1 MTKFEVKTMSLNVH
15 RGRTTDVIEEF
26 QYNLHSHDEEQS
38 QRMVQDGYTLPR
50 VVTKLLIQ
58 SKVSQ

>member
-1 MTKFEVKTMSLNVH
+1 MTKFEVKTMSRNVH
-15 RGRTTDVIEEF
+15 RGRTTEVIEEF
-26 QYNLHSHDEEQS
+26 QYKLHSHDEEQS